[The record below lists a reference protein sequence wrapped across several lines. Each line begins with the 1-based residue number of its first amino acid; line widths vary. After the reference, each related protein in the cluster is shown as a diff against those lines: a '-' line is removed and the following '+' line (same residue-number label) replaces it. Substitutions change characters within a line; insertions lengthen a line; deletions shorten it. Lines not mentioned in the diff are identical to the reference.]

1 MMFAKRMKGAAAFSG
16 ALLIGCGLSVPLAK
30 AGYIVML
37 VQDGNDVIATGSGT
51 LDLAGLELRP
61 DCTFGCTSDSALLS
75 PVFGAIVTGPVNFV
89 PTRFYDG
96 FTGPASF
103 GSGEFIAPNG
113 GSGDTVGIEGDLGI
127 LSVPLDYVSG
137 SPLSDNSTYE
147 NQTLAGL
154 GVIPGTYVWTWGSGA
169 TADSFTLDIVSTTVP
184 EPSGLALLALPLG
197 LLLTARRA
205 AC

>member
-1 MMFAKRMKGAAAFSG
+1 MMFAKRMRGVAA
-16 ALLIGCGLSVPLAK
+16 LIGAMLICCGLFVPLAK
-30 AGYIVML
+30 AGYIVTL
-37 VQDGNDVIATGSGT
+37 VQDGNDVIAAGSGT

-61 DCTFGCTSDSALLS
+61 DCTFGCRSILTLVS
-75 PVFGAIVTGPVNFV
+75 PTFGAIVTGPAGFA

-96 FTGPASF
+96 FTGPTSF

-113 GSGDTVGIEGDLGI
+113 GSGDTVGIEGELGV

-184 EPSGLALLALPLG
+184 EPSSLALLALPMVLV
-197 LLLTARRA
+197 LTARRA
-205 AC
+205 VN